1 MTTKKITHMK
11 SQYEKAVLLKKLH
24 DDKSTFIIPNP
35 WDIASAKILEHFGF
49 KALAT
54 SSAALALTNGV
65 PDNSLSLEKTL
76 IHLKEIVSATELPVS
91 ADLGNGFFDK
101 PENIYNTIIRA
112 AETGIV
118 GASIEDT
125 NSNKIYP
132 FELAVERIKAASEA
146 AKSLNFPFMLTA
158 RAENYFIG
166 NPNLKDTIERL
177 QAYQTA
183 GADVLFAPGIILKE
197 DIQSIVSSIDRPLNV
212 IMGIKGS
219 HLNYKDLNNL
229 SVKRISLG
237 PTLYR
242 TAMTSFIDSIRHINK
257 TGQFDYAEKSLSSQ
271 ELNKFISNSW

>member
-1 MTTKKITHMK
+1 MI
-11 SQYEKAVLLKKLH
+11 SQQEKAVQFKKLH
-24 DDKSTFIIPNP
+24 DDKSTFLIPNP

-65 PDNSLSLEKTL
+65 PDNSLSLEMTL

-101 PENIYNTIIRA
+101 PENIYDTILKA
-112 AETGIV
+112 SETGIV

-125 NSNKIYP
+125 NSNKCYP

-146 AKSLNFPFMLTA
+146 TKSLNFPFMLTA

-166 NPNLKDTIERL
+166 NPNLEDTIKRL

-183 GADVLFAPGIILKE
+183 GADILFAPGIILKE
-197 DIQSIVSSIDRPLNV
+197 DIQSIISSIDKPLNV
-212 IMGIKGS
+212 LMGIKGA
-219 HLNYKDLNNL
+219 NMNL
-229 SVKRISLG
+229 EVLSELGVKRVSLG
-237 PTLYR
+237 ASLYR
-242 TAMTSFIDSIRHINK
+242 TTMNSFIETIQQIKK
-257 TGQFDYAEKSLSSQ
+257 TEQFDFAEKSISSQ
-271 ELNKFISNSW
+271 ELNKIIRKL